1 MKQPE
6 DNKTLDIYGGDVK
19 SIVDKWSPTPASK
32 RYCFYVALSDG
43 TEVQWAGLS
52 IAQAKAMNAA
62 TRKNTPTNVVR
73 YGWEVTD

>member
-6 DNKTLDIYGGDVK
+6 DNATLDMYGDVK
-19 SIVDKWSPTPASK
+19 DIVAKWSPTPASK
-32 RYCFYVALSDG
+32 RYCFYIALSDG
-43 TEVQWAGLS
+43 TKVQWAGLS

-73 YGWEVTD
+73 YGWEVMK